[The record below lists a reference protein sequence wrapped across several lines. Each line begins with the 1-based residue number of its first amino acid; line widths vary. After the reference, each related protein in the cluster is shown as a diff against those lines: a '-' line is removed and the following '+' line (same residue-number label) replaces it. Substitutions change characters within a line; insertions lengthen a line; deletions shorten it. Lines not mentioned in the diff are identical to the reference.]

1 MSILKAFSSGIRR
14 ATSEPRMVVALYVIN
29 LLIALPL
36 AMAFRAVL
44 EAGFGA
50 SMAPAEL
57 MRGLDF
63 TVFVDFM
70 NVHAEEVSAV
80 LRQVSWAIALF
91 MLINSFLAGGILT
104 VLRNEQGKYSTSEF
118 FSGCGKYFGR
128 FLRLFVVIAI
138 VLVVLVV
145 IMTFILAILSKVF
158 IDDSTSEVTVIV
170 LIIAQIKLFFFPV
183 MLLLMIADYSKIS
196 IVVKDERKVL
206 KAAWQSTKF
215 VFSHFFRTFGL
226 ELLMLLVVI
235 VLFTIYA
242 LLDLAIGMTT
252 GLTIIVML
260 IIQQLF
266 MISRAWSK
274 VFFFAGEMSLYQRL
288 QPVVVSTVEGAG
300 AASVTELPKP

>member
-1 MSILKAFSSGIRR
+1 
-14 ATSEPRMVVALYVIN
+14 MVLALYVIN

-50 SMAPAEL
+50 SMAPLEL

-63 TVFVDFM
+63 TAFVDFM
-70 NVHAEEVSAV
+70 NVHVEELSAV
-80 LRQVSWAIALF
+80 FRQISWAIALF
-91 MLINSFLAGGILT
+91 MLINSFLAGGILA
-104 VLRNEQGKYSTSEF
+104 VLRNEHDKYSISEF
-118 FSGCGKYFGR
+118 FAGCGKYFGR
-128 FLRLFVVIAI
+128 FLRLFFVLAI

-145 IMTFILAILSKVF
+145 VMTFILAILSKVF
-158 IDDSTSEVTVIV
+158 YDDSTSEVTYIV
-170 LIIAQIKLFFFPV
+170 LTVVQIKLFFFPV

-196 IVVKDERKVL
+196 IVVNDERKVL
-206 KAAWQSTKF
+206 KAAWLSTKF

-274 VFFFAGEMSLYQRL
+274 VFFFGGEMSLYQIL
-288 QPVVVSTVEGAG
+288 QPVVHPIVEGAG
-300 AASVTELPKP
+300 APLVTDPLKP